1 MRSLTA
7 AGRHAQVDVA
17 HFLVEFDDDPGVQQR
32 VWLFAM
38 ALGHS
43 RYLWAQFV
51 MHQDLGTVLR
61 CHMQAFEHFGGAP
74 PEILYGRMKIAVLG
88 EPEDSRWTTA

>member
-1 MRSLTA
+1 
-7 AGRHAQVDVA
+7 
-17 HFLVEFDDDPGVQQR
+17 
-32 VWLFAM
+32 
-38 ALGHS
+38 
-43 RYLWAQFV
+43 

-88 EPEDSRWTTA
+88 EPEDSRWATA